1 MLISKWMTKD
11 PISVLPSTPLS
22 KCQKLMKLRGIHR
35 LPVVDDDNKVVG
47 IVSDRDVKSNL
58 PSKAT
63 TLSVHEL
70 QYLLAEVQTKEFM
83 TPSPVTV
90 RETETVSKAALLMLD
105 GKFGGLP
112 VVDDEG
118 HLTGIITDQDVFKVF
133 ATLAGARVP
142 GIELTLEV
150 STGEGALKSV
160 FEVLRQQGARV
171 VSLMTQF
178 GEGETRQVYIRLQ
191 QPESEERAR
200 AIRSALEAQWKLLE
214 WTEVQG

>member
-1 MLISKWMTKD
+1 MMPLTLAAAVRDLGWCKVT
-11 PISVLPSTPLS
+11 LPDEVYEGTAF
-22 KCQKLMKLRGIHR
+22 K
-35 LPVVDDDNKVVG
+35 VG
-47 IVSDRDVKSNL
+47 IELRDPLKEKEL
-58 PSKAT
+58 
-63 TLSVHEL
+63 LSCHL
-70 QYLLAEVQTKEFM
+70 HY
-83 TPSPVTV
+83 V
-90 RETETVSKAALLMLD
+90 RLD
-105 GKFGGLP
+105 GKFGGLH

-214 WTEVQG
+214 WTVAQG